1 MFSKSGKAVST
12 TIVAVVVV
20 VIVLAVAIGV
30 IVALPGL
37 TSTRTLT
44 TTSVVTSTA
53 TSVAT
58 TTVSS
63 PSTSITTSTSA
74 TSNVKLALILGGD
87 ETDYGLNANG
97 VQVAQWIQSIYGW
110 NVSISRDVAYSDQS
124 RIITTYAQEGYNAI
138 WTDGN
143 QFIGT
148 TEQIATQFPKVL
160 FIMTPTYDG
169 DNLSSNVVAVSAGY
183 QATGYYLAGVLAGKM
198 THTNATGVIVGQW
211 AAALSLEFYAYR
223 AGVQSVNPNA
233 KTYLSVPGTWSDPT
247 IGYNTALTMIN
258 TNHVDILVPIADATG
273 RGVISAA
280 TIENVSLIGTVED
293 QVVLAPTE
301 MMTSVLLNTTQFLQ
315 LVIQH
320 IQNGTWN
327 QIGGK
332 VIDMNLGSLAP
343 FHSYDS
349 IIPASVKALL
359 NETEQGI
366 ENGTVKV
373 PFTYTPNPPTT
384 P

>member
-1 MFSKSGKAVST
+1 
-12 TIVAVVVV
+12 
-20 VIVLAVAIGV
+20 
-30 IVALPGL
+30 
-37 TSTRTLT
+37 
-44 TTSVVTSTA
+44 
-53 TSVAT
+53 
-58 TTVSS
+58 
-63 PSTSITTSTSA
+63 
-74 TSNVKLALILGGD
+74 LGGD